1 MADFQIIS
9 RPFPNG
15 GLQLKQ
21 DPALLDEAHYSELTN
36 MVSIQ
41 EGDLAIRPGNQ
52 KLTGTGTFVITTGTV
67 STTAS
72 AIHSIAGLRIGSQG
86 VETLYIGEGQN
97 IWANRTT
104 LTTMSTW
111 VTVATGC
118 APTVAAGDYPRQRFS
133 GSPYSA
139 GSSGLPYEYF
149 ACPSKML
156 KSDGTTA
163 ALQKWGID
171 RPVQPAIIALGGQA
185 GGILPANA
193 DLIISPGGGLLNGIG
208 SPTTITSF
216 TGTAPGNI
224 VVTPNN
230 LYLHQIQ
237 VGMLLHIGPTAS
249 PQYAVVLSVDPTTFT
264 VNLGSTPSAG
274 DVIQT
279 ASLVSIL
286 TGTDQVIPITPVT
299 IDASYSGL
307 PADGYSTNDLVHL
320 GLTFSDV
327 THYSKLS
334 LRVYVGG
341 SSVDY
346 YEILIIDPTD
356 WAGSVSRNN
365 LHSGG
370 PFTEL
375 NFPKNTFT
383 AVGYAGTAPYS
394 WKFVTGFEVVFSTYA
409 GVGFTQVDLNC
420 LYFSAVNG
428 PNANATGGNTVA
440 VFTPYHY
447 VFCVTADTPIL
458 CDDLAWRPAGDL
470 AEGQG
475 IIAFDENEALYQ
487 KKRCTRR
494 FRKAHIVHNVREK
507 RECFEIRTDIGDPV
521 KATGDHPWLV
531 WSDIRRIDGHTW
543 GGLEWKKTS
552 DLKNGDRIAH
562 YAKPWSEEESK
573 SAGWLAGIF
582 DGEGHLS
589 LGKQKTKSGATITTL
604 AIGIAQNPGPV
615 LERIIKELDVRGI
628 TYYRRDQNKHGN
640 ASSLQLTGSRAVMRF
655 LGVIRPQRLL
665 DKFQLKGMGHLP
677 GLAHNRS
684 YDFATVVSVSPV
696 GEQEVASIQTS
707 SGTFITGGYL
717 SHNTFRNPITGA
729 EGNPSVEQIS
739 TSWVTPLNQSVSVQ
753 CLGTTDPQITGAN
766 SIAVYRAGGAFADN
780 FYRFVGYATNPGTAT
795 LVTFIDQQS
804 DQNILVANTADF
816 DNDPP
821 VTSSLP
827 TPLIMTSNTVVVAGT
842 ISTVTVTATSGN
854 LSSAHVGSNATVGV
868 NSSSQ
873 ESAVIAGVNV
883 TASTMDLFFQ
893 YAHSDAATNPI
904 TIQVNSI
911 TGQPAN
917 LCLEAADSMFVAGDP
932 NNPHVLY
939 KSKTGRPEAFPI
951 LNFTTNIAQA
961 INVGTPSDYIVNI
974 TEYNGGVLCLNLNSI
989 YYVRVVSGIMETPL
1003 STPAQRGLLAK
1014 DAWCQID
1021 NEIWYLSYDGVY
1033 SWSGGAS
1040 QWRSAE
1046 IDPLFKGYTVGSYKA
1061 IDIRPNLGHAGADV
1075 ITMES
1080 SGNEIFLSYQDTAGA
1095 PYRLRY
1101 HTKFNRWSIEQQ
1113 TDPNIDPT
1121 LCAVTAQYNDKT
1133 TGILYLAKNPANIAH
1148 LYADN
1153 VGTSDGWSTAITDGA
1168 DIPYS
1173 FTPAAITMGAP
1184 SFNKTFAD
1192 VNLEYSGLVDGVTLG
1207 CFYDFAAVTTTPGD
1221 TFTLAATSGRAGTV
1235 VSLQNG
1241 FQKEAYAMQTRF
1253 SGASNQAWRFYSM
1266 TVNVVPLTQIQ
1277 VGRAYDWDDL
1287 GWPYDKRLYQL
1298 VMEYDI
1304 PSGQTVVMNM
1314 DTMTGVIGV
1323 QAETSAVQTFTLSPP
1338 TSTTAGTPNR
1348 ITANFA
1354 LNDDMIV
1361 KKVRIRPSVTT
1372 VPFKHFSYSFP
1383 EFTKYPA
1390 DTTLFTEWSDL
1401 GYPGDKVLRTLNL
1414 EMNSNGLPCVVQIQ
1428 GDAGNLGAPQT
1439 VTTTLNDRARILTL
1453 ESDLI
1458 TKNTRLVMTPAA
1470 GGYSQYFKHSFDFWK
1485 EPLAVTH
1492 WDSYEFNFG
1501 YNGYNFVKQAW
1512 LEYTCLNPILVTFFG
1527 DYGEEFYSITL
1538 PAHPQRDI
1546 ERFYLPDY
1554 TVDVDDQSIILNKS
1568 KRKRITIDV
1577 VQSPS

>member
-21 DPALLDEAHYSELTN
+21 DPALLDEGHYSELTN

-52 KLTGTGTFVITTGTV
+52 KLTGTSTFITTV
-67 STTAS
+67 STVATTA
-72 AIHSIAGLRIGSQG
+72 AVIHSIAALRIGSQG
-86 VETLYIGEGQN
+86 VETLYVGEGQN

-104 LTTMSTW
+104 LATMSTW

-118 APTVAAGDYPRQRFS
+118 APTVAAGYYPRQRFS

-193 DLIISPGGGLLNGIG
+193 DLIMVPGGGILNGIG
-208 SPTTITSF
+208 PTTITSF
-216 TGTAPGNI
+216 SGTAPGNI

-237 VGMLLHIGPTAS
+237 VGMLMHIGAA

-264 VNLGSTPSAG
+264 VNLGSTPTIG
-274 DVIQT
+274 DTVAT
-279 ASLVSIL
+279 ASLISIL
-286 TGTDQVIPITPVT
+286 TGTDQAIPITPVT
-299 IDASYSGL
+299 IDASYNGL

-320 GLTFSDV
+320 GLTFSDI

-346 YEILIIDPTD
+346 YEMLIIDPTD
-356 WAGSVSRNN
+356 WAGSVARNK

-375 NFPKNTFT
+375 NFPKNTFK

-394 WKFVTGFEVVFSTYA
+394 WKFVTGFDVVFSTYP

-428 PNANATGGNTVA
+428 PNANATGGDTVA
-440 VFTPYHY
+440 ALTPYHY
-447 VFCVTADTPIL
+447 V
-458 CDDLAWRPAGDL
+458 
-470 AEGQG
+470 
-475 IIAFDENEALYQ
+475 Y
-487 KKRCTRR
+487 
-494 FRKAHIVHNVREK
+494 
-507 RECFEIRTDIGDPV
+507 
-521 KATGDHPWLV
+521 
-531 WSDIRRIDGHTW
+531 S
-543 GGLEWKKTS
+543 
-552 DLKNGDRIAH
+552 
-562 YAKPWSEEESK
+562 
-573 SAGWLAGIF
+573 
-582 DGEGHLS
+582 
-589 LGKQKTKSGATITTL
+589 
-604 AIGIAQNPGPV
+604 
-615 LERIIKELDVRGI
+615 
-628 TYYRRDQNKHGN
+628 
-640 ASSLQLTGSRAVMRF
+640 
-655 LGVIRPQRLL
+655 
-665 DKFQLKGMGHLP
+665 
-677 GLAHNRS
+677 
-684 YDFATVVSVSPV
+684 
-696 GEQEVASIQTS
+696 
-707 SGTFITGGYL
+707 
-717 SHNTFRNPITGA
+717 FRNPITGA

-739 TSWVTPLNQSVSVQ
+739 TSWVTPLDQSVSVG

-795 LVTFIDQQS
+795 LVTFVDQQS
-804 DQNILVANTADF
+804 DKNILVANTADF

-854 LSSAHVGSNATVGV
+854 LASAHVGSNVTVGV

-883 TASTMDLFFQ
+883 TASTIDLFFQ

-904 TIQVNSI
+904 TIQMNSV

-917 LCLEAADSMFVAGDP
+917 LCVEAADAMFVAGDP

-951 LNFTTNIAQA
+951 LNFTTNIAQS

-974 TEYNGGVLCLNLNSI
+974 TEYNGGILCLNLNSI
-989 YYVRVVSGIMETPL
+989 YYVRVISGIMETPL
-1003 STPAQRGLLAK
+1003 ATPAQRGLLAK

-1046 IDPLFKGYTVGSYKA
+1046 LDPLFKGYSVGPYGA

-1075 ITMES
+1075 VTMES
-1080 SGNEIFLSYQDTAGA
+1080 SGNEIFLSYQDTAGK

-1153 VGTSDGWSTAITDGA
+1153 VGTSDGWSAAMTDGA
-1168 DIPYS
+1168 NIPYS

-1192 VNLEYSGLVDGVTLG
+1192 VNLEYRGLVDGLTLS
-1207 CFYDFAAVTTTPGD
+1207 CFYDFAATTTTPGD
-1221 TFTLAATSGRAGTV
+1221 TFTLAATSGRTRAV

-1253 SGASNQAWRFYSM
+1253 AGASNQAWRFYSM

-1304 PSGQTVVMNM
+1304 PVGQTVVMNM
-1314 DTMTGVIGV
+1314 DTMSGVIGV

-1354 LNDDMIV
+1354 LKDDMIV
-1361 KKVRIRPSVTT
+1361 KKVRIRPSVTS
-1372 VPFKHFSYSFP
+1372 VPFKHFSYSLP

-1401 GYPGDKVLRTLNL
+1401 GYPGDKVFRTLNL

-1428 GDAGNLGAPQT
+1428 GDAGDLGNPHT

-1458 TKNTRLVMTPAA
+1458 SKNTRLVMTPAT

-1512 LEYTCLNPILVTFFG
+1512 LEYTCANPILVTFYG
-1527 DYGEEFYSITL
+1527 DYGELFYSITL
-1538 PAHPQRDI
+1538 PAHQQRDI

-1554 TVDVDDQSIILNKS
+1554 TMVAGKHSLNKS

-1577 VQSPS
+1577 APAPGVPS